1 MAEITTAQITDLRN
15 RTNAGMMD
23 CKKALIDN
31 KGDMDAAIKQLR
43 EKGLAIQVKR
53 ADKEANQG
61 IVKAATAADG
71 RAMALAEVNSE
82 TDFVA
87 KTDGFKTFAD
97 AVVARVLSGDEKVS
111 ETMKD
116 GVVAIVSATGE
127 NVKIRRVARFVLSGT
142 GRLESYIHMGGKV
155 GVLVEVGC
163 GQAAT
168 VANPAFA
175 ELVHDLALQVA
186 AAAPRWLTGNDV
198 PAEVIAAEKEIY
210 RVQVDEQ
217 NKDKPKPA
225 NIIEKILDGKVKKFF
240 GEVCLV
246 DQVFVK
252 DESKKQTITQL
263 VNDTAKKVGDTLTI
277 KRFVRF
283 QLGAA

>member
-1 MAEITTAQITDLRN
+1 MAEITTALITDLRN

-23 CKKALIDN
+23 CKKALLDT
-31 KGDMDAAIKQLR
+31 KGDMDAAIKLLR

-61 IVKAATAADG
+61 IIKSAASADG
-71 RAMALAEVNSE
+71 KTMALAEVNSE

-87 KTDGFKTFAD
+87 KTDGFKAFAD
-97 AVVARVLSGDEKVS
+97 AVVAKVLSGDEKVA

-116 GVVAIVSATGE
+116 GVVAIVAATGE

-142 GRLESYIHMGGKV
+142 GRLDSYIHMGGKV
-155 GVLVEVGC
+155 GVLVEVAC
-163 GQAAT
+163 GRPET
-168 VANPAFA
+168 VDNPAFI
-175 ELVHDLALQVA
+175 ELIHDLALQVA

-198 PAEVIAAEKEIY
+198 PADVIAAEKDIY

-225 NIIEKILDGKVKKFF
+225 NIIEKILDGKIKKFF
-240 GEVCLV
+240 GEVCLI

-263 VNDTAKKVGDTLTI
+263 VNDTAKKVGDTLTV